1 MRTTATRFFSL
12 VVLSATAALPLAAQ
26 QGPRALPAPDK
37 EFDEPFSS
45 VGVGAL
51 RELRDGR
58 VIIAD
63 PRDKVVSLVDFR
75 TGSATTIG
83 REGSGPQEFGMPLRV
98 YGAPGDTTY
107 LFDPLNSRYLLIGPD
122 GKPIN
127 TFRTEA
133 DPTAGRQQANVMQRP
148 GAAPS
153 GGAAGAAGS
162 AASGAAGR
170 AAGGA
175 AGSAPAGAVRRTAG
189 GGGAFVM
196 GGTTIGRATDARGR
210 IYAEGSALSIGEDGQ
225 PKTADSVAIIRFDR
239 GTQRLDTLAY
249 VKLAASNTQIQ
260 GSGSNNMRVMVG
272 GANPLAPRDEWAVF
286 PDGRVAIVRA
296 NTYHVDFIMPDGTK
310 RSGQRIAYTPVR
322 MNAAEIRHEEGLRN
336 AARANQMSI
345 QMNNN
350 NGNIT
355 RSATMGPGANAQPL
369 EPLTDWPDV
378 KPPFRS
384 GMSSVLAR
392 PNGELWVRRTENA
405 QARGT
410 LYDVITPQGTVAF
423 QVRIQDGWTLV
434 GFGANT
440 IYTTRKDEDDLVYL
454 QRHPAT
460 EQSLRGD
467 N

>member
-1 MRTTATRFFSL
+1 MRTTATRLFSL
-12 VVLSATAALPLAAQ
+12 MALSATAALPLAAQ

-45 VGVGAL
+45 VGVGQL

-63 PRDKVVSLVDFR
+63 PRDKVLSLVDFR

-98 YGAPGDTTY
+98 YSAPGDTTY

-133 DPTAGRQQANVMQRP
+133 DPTAGRQQANVQQRP
-148 GAAPS
+148 GAAP
-153 GGAAGAAGS
+153 GGAAAGS
-162 AASGAAGR
+162 G
-170 AAGGA
+170 
-175 AGSAPAGAVRRTAG
+175 APAGAVRRTAG

-196 GGTTIGRATDARGR
+196 GGTMIGRATDGRGR
-210 IYAEGSALSIGEDGQ
+210 IYAEGSPLSIGEDGQ
-225 PKTADSVAIIRFDR
+225 PKSADSVALIRYDR
-239 GTQRLDTLAY
+239 STQRLDTLAY
-249 VKLAASNTQIQ
+249 VKLPQSNTQVQ
-260 GSGSNNMRVMVG
+260 GNGSNNMRVMVG
-272 GANPLAPRDEWAVF
+272 GANPLLPRDEWAVF

-350 NGNIT
+350 NGNVT
-355 RSATMGPGANAQPL
+355 RSATMGPGANAPPL
-369 EPLTDWPDV
+369 EPLTDWPDA

-384 GMSSVLAR
+384 GMASVLAR

-410 LYDVITPQGTVAF
+410 LYDVINPQGAVAF
-423 QVRIQDGWTLV
+423 QVRIQDGWSLV
-434 GFGANT
+434 GFGNNT

-460 EQSLRGD
+460 ETSLRGD
-467 N
+467 NN

>member
-1 MRTTATRFFSL
+1 MRTTASRFFSL
-12 VVLSATAALPLAAQ
+12 VAIGAIAASPLAAQ

-45 VGVGAL
+45 VGVGAV

-58 VIIAD
+58 VIVAD

-75 TGSATTIG
+75 SGSATTIG

-98 YGAPGDTTY
+98 YAAPGDTTL
-107 LFDPLNSRYLLIGPD
+107 LFDPLNSRYLIIGPD

-133 DPTAGRQQANVMQRP
+133 DPMAQRPSQGGQQRP
-148 GAAPS
+148 G
-153 GGAAGAAGS
+153 GAA
-162 AASGAAGR
+162 
-170 AAGGA
+170 
-175 AGSAPAGAVRRTAG
+175 

-196 GGTTIGRATDARGR
+196 GGTMMGRATDARGR
-210 IYAEGSALSIGEDGQ
+210 IYAEGSPISIGEDGR
-225 PKTADSVAIIRFDR
+225 PVTADSVALVRFDR
-239 GTQRLDTLAY
+239 GTRRLDTLAY
-249 VKLAASNTQIQ
+249 VRLPKSNTQISGGQ
-260 GSGSNNMRVMVG
+260 GNMRVMVG
-272 GANPLAPRDEWAVF
+272 GANPLLPRDEWAVF

-296 NTYHVDFIMPDGTK
+296 NTYHVDFILPDGSK
-310 RSGQRIAYTPVR
+310 RSGARIAYTPVR
-322 MNAAEIRHEEGLRN
+322 MSAAEIRYEEGLRN

-345 QMNNN
+345 QMSNN
-350 NGNIT
+350 NGQVS
-355 RSATMGPGANAQPL
+355 RSATMGPGANAPPL

-384 GMSSVLAR
+384 GIASVLAR

-405 QARGT
+405 QAKGT

-423 QVRIQDGWTLV
+423 QVRVQDGWTLV

-460 EQSLRGD
+460 EQSLRGND
-467 N
+467 